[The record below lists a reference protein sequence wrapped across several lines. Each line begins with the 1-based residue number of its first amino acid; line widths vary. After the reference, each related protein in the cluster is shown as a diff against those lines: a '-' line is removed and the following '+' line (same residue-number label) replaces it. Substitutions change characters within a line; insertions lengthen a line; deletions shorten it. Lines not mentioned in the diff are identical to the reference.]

1 VQNGRLPRLP
11 VAARGPAL
19 GRQAPVFVAVA
30 WQDAVVPAFQKPAPF
45 AVRGWCPDAWR
56 PMMAGD
62 GLILRVKP
70 RHARLMHGEVA
81 LLCDLANRFGN
92 GAIDLTNRAN
102 LQIRGLREAD
112 MAEALALLVE
122 RGLVDVTPDSERRR
136 NVLVAPDWAE
146 GDTTWRLADEL
157 MARLHELPDLPG
169 KIGFAIDLG
178 AAPVLTE
185 VSADF
190 RLERA
195 ADAALLLRLDGRA
208 AGVPVCADEAVD
220 RILELARWFAESG
233 AIAAGRARRYEG
245 PLPDWADG
253 TLRPAASRV
262 PLLPGTCL
270 SGETRGHV
278 WGLPFGR
285 TDAQALSRLMA
296 KTGAEALRVTPWRA
310 LVTEG
315 GKAEDVEGFLT
326 DPADPRLAA
335 DACPGA
341 PACPQ
346 STVETRA
353 LAERLA
359 PHASGRLHV
368 SGCAKGC
375 ARAGVADVAITGRDG
390 AFDLAFQARAGDP
403 PVLSGLTP
411 ERLLAY
417 FGAY

>member
-1 VQNGRLPRLP
+1 M
-11 VAARGPAL
+11 
-19 GRQAPVFVAVA
+19 GRQAPAFVAVA
-30 WQDAVVPAFQKPAPF
+30 WQDAVVPAFQRSPF

-70 RHARLMHGEVA
+70 RHARLLRSEVE
-81 LLCDLANRFGN
+81 LLCELAARFGN

-112 MAEALALLVE
+112 MAQALALLVE
-122 RGLVDVTPDSERRR
+122 QGLVDADPERERRR
-136 NVLVAPDWAE
+136 NVLVAPDWTP
-146 GDTTWRLADEL
+146 GDETGRLAGEL
-157 MARLHELPDLPG
+157 MARLHELPELPG

-178 AAPVLTE
+178 AVPVLTE
-185 VSADF
+185 ASADF

-195 ADAALLLRLDGRA
+195 SDGAILLRFDGRET
-208 AGVPVCADEAVD
+208 GVPVCADEAAD
-220 RILELARWFAESG
+220 RILELARWFAVSG
-233 AIAAGRARRYEG
+233 AMAAGRARRYEG
-245 PLPDWADG
+245 PLPDWANG
-253 TLRPAASRV
+253 TSRPAPSRA
-262 PLLPGTCL
+262 PLL
-270 SGETRGHV
+270 SGAHV
-278 WGLPFGR
+278 RGLPFGR
-285 TDAQALSRLMA
+285 TEAPALSRLMA
-296 KTGAEALRVTPWRA
+296 ATGAQALRVTPWRA

-315 GKAEDVEGFLT
+315 GDTDAVEGFLT

-341 PACPQ
+341 LACPQ
-346 STVETRA
+346 ATVETRA

-359 PHASGRLHV
+359 PHVSGRLHV

-375 ARAGVADVAITGRDG
+375 ARGRAADVAITGRDG

-411 ERLLAY
+411 ERLLAH
-417 FGAY
+417 FGAN

>member
-1 VQNGRLPRLP
+1 
-11 VAARGPAL
+11 
-19 GRQAPVFVAVA
+19 
-30 WQDAVVPAFQKPAPF
+30 
-45 AVRGWCPDAWR
+45 
-56 PMMAGD
+56 MMAGD

-70 RHARLMHGEVA
+70 RQARLMRGEVA
-81 LLCDLANRFGN
+81 LLCDLAIRFGN

-122 RGLVDVTPDSERRR
+122 QGLVDVTPDSERRR
-136 NVLVAPDWAE
+136 NVLFAPDWAE

-157 MARLHELPDLPG
+157 MARLPELPDLPG

-178 AAPVLTE
+178 TAPVLTE

-195 ADAALLLRLDGRA
+195 ADAALLLRLDGRD
-208 AGVPVCADEAVD
+208 AGVPVRADEAVD
-220 RILELARWFAESG
+220 RMLDLARWFAVSG
-233 AIAAGRARRYEG
+233 AIASGRARRFEG
-245 PLPDWADG
+245 PLPAWASG
-253 TLRPAASRV
+253 TLHPARPRPPLV
-262 PLLPGTCL
+262 PGACL
-270 SGETRGHV
+270 SGTIGGRV

-285 TDAQALSRLMA
+285 TNALALSRLMA
-296 KTGAEALRVTPWRA
+296 ATGAEALRVTPWRA
-310 LVTEG
+310 FVTEG

-359 PHASGRLHV
+359 PYVSGRLHV
-368 SGCAKGC
+368 SGCAKSC
-375 ARAGVADVAITGRDG
+375 ARASAADVAITGRDG
-390 AFDLAFQARAGDP
+390 AFDLAFHARAGDP

-411 ERLLAY
+411 ERLLAH

>member
-1 VQNGRLPRLP
+1 ML
-11 VAARGPAL
+11 
-19 GRQAPVFVAVA
+19 
-30 WQDAVVPAFQKPAPF
+30 
-45 AVRGWCPDAWR
+45 
-56 PMMAGD
+56 AGD

-70 RHARLMHGEVA
+70 RRARLLRADVE
-81 LLCDLANRFGN
+81 LLCDLAGRFGN

-122 RGLVDVTPDSERRR
+122 RGLVDRSPDSERRR
-136 NVLVAPDWAE
+136 NVLVAPDWTE
-146 GDTTWRLADEL
+146 GDDTARLVDEL
-157 MARLHELPDLPG
+157 MARLDELPDLPG

-178 AAPVLTE
+178 AAPILTG

-195 ADAALLLRLDGRA
+195 SDGAVLLRLDGRA
-208 AGVPVCADEAVD
+208 TGLAVALDEAVD
-220 RILELARWFAESG
+220 RILELARWYAGSG
-233 AIAAGRARRYEG
+233 AVAAGRARRYEG
-245 PLPDWADG
+245 PLPDWAEG
-253 TLRPAASRV
+253 SLRPATPRL
-262 PLLPGTCL
+262 PLSPGAGSSEGTV
-270 SGETRGHV
+270 R
-278 WGLPFGR
+278 GLPFGR
-285 TDAQALSRLMA
+285 TDVQALSRLMTV
-296 KTGAEALRVTPWRA
+296 TGAEALRVTPWRA
-310 LVTEG
+310 VVTEG
-315 GKAEDVEGFLT
+315 GSADAVDGFLT
-326 DPADPRLAA
+326 DPGDPRLSA

-353 LAERLA
+353 LAGRLA
-359 PHASGRLHV
+359 PYVSGRLHV

-375 ARAGVADVAITGRDG
+375 ARAAPADVTITGRSG

-411 ERLLAY
+411 ERLLAH

>member
-1 VQNGRLPRLP
+1 
-11 VAARGPAL
+11 
-19 GRQAPVFVAVA
+19 
-30 WQDAVVPAFQKPAPF
+30 
-45 AVRGWCPDAWR
+45 
-56 PMMAGD
+56 MMAGD

-70 RHARLMHGEVA
+70 RHARLLRGEVE
-81 LLCDLANRFGN
+81 LLCDLATRFGN

-112 MAEALALLVE
+112 VAQALALLVQQ
-122 RGLVDVTPDSERRR
+122 GLVEAAPDGERRR
-136 NVLVAPDWAE
+136 NVLVAPDWSE

-157 MARLHELPDLPG
+157 MARLPELPDLPG

-195 ADAALLLRLDGRA
+195 ADAALLLRLDGRT
-208 AGVPVCADEAVD
+208 AGVPVRADEAVD
-220 RILELARWFAESG
+220 RMLDLARWFAVSG
-233 AIAAGRARRYEG
+233 ASAAGRARRFDG
-245 PLPDWADG
+245 PLPAWARG
-253 TLRPAASRV
+253 TVHPASPRPPLV
-262 PLLPGTCL
+262 PGACL
-270 SGETRGHV
+270 SGATGGRI

-285 TDAQALSRLMA
+285 TDAPALSRLMA
-296 KTGAEALRVTPWRA
+296 ATGAAALRVTPWRA

-315 GKAEDVEGFLT
+315 GNTHAVEGFLT

-346 STVETRA
+346 ATVQTRA

-359 PHASGRLHV
+359 PHVSGRLHV

-375 ARAGVADVAITGRDG
+375 ARGRAADVAITGRDG

-411 ERLLAY
+411 ERLLAH

>member
-1 VQNGRLPRLP
+1 MPRWP

-30 WQDAVVPAFQKPAPF
+30 WQDAVVPAFPRPAPF

-70 RHARLMHGEVA
+70 RRARLLRADVE
-81 LLCDLANRFGN
+81 LLCDLAGRFGN

-122 RGLVDVTPDSERRR
+122 RGLVDRRPDSERRR
-136 NVLVAPDWAE
+136 NVLVAPDWTE
-146 GDTTWRLADEL
+146 GDDTARLADEL
-157 MARLHELPDLPG
+157 MARLDGLPDLRG

-178 AAPVLTE
+178 AAPILTG

-195 ADAALLLRLDGRA
+195 ADGAVLLRLDGRVTGLA
-208 AGVPVCADEAVD
+208 VAPDEAVD
-220 RILELARWFAESG
+220 RILELARWYAGSG
-233 AIAAGRARRYEG
+233 AVAAGRARRYEG
-245 PLPDWADG
+245 PLPDWANG
-253 TLRPAASRV
+253 TLHPAVSRV
-262 PLLPGTCL
+262 QLLPGACVL
-270 SGETRGHV
+270 
-278 WGLPFGR
+278 GLPFGR
-285 TDAQALSRLMA
+285 TDVQALSRLMIV
-296 KTGAEALRVTPWRA
+296 TGAEALRVTPWRA
-310 LVTEG
+310 VVTEG
-315 GKAEDVEGFLT
+315 GSTDAVDGFLT
-326 DPADPRLAA
+326 DPGDPRLSA

-353 LAERLA
+353 LAGRLA
-359 PHASGRLHV
+359 PHVSGRLHV

-375 ARAGVADVAITGRDG
+375 ARAAPADVTITGRGG

-411 ERLLAY
+411 ERLLAH